1 MSVEITEELIKS
13 IMAGDYK
20 SPDVEE
26 MLYADKDATSTTLA
40 TVKEGTVPSGYEG
53 MIVSIA
59 VSKETNQRITAYL
72 KIDDKQYYENGLRCA
87 GLSKILDTGVAVDS
101 GVDGEVFLG
110 IRIKEKGKWELGFK
124 ASGGTPDV
132 NWRLRV
138 RHFKIKKVK
147 KDA

>member
-1 MSVEITEELIKS
+1 MSEQTGSRILDR
-13 IMAGDYK
+13 IMSGEYK

-26 MLYADKDATSTTLA
+26 MLYADKDATSTTL
-40 TVKEGTVPSGYEG
+40 TKVEEGTVPDGYEG
-53 MIVSIA
+53 MIVSVA
-59 VSKETNQRITAYL
+59 VSKETNQRITLYI
-72 KIDDKQYYENGLRCA
+72 KRDGKQYYDNGLRCA

-110 IRIKEKGKWELGFK
+110 IRLKEKGKWELGFK

-138 RHFKIKKVK
+138 RHFRKGS
-147 KDA
+147 

>member
-1 MSVEITEELIKS
+1 MSGIVSEELIKS
-13 IMAGDYK
+13 IMAGTYE
-20 SPDVEE
+20 SQEVEE
-26 MLYADKDATSTTLA
+26 KVYADRDATSTTLA
-40 TVKEGTVPSGYEG
+40 KVEEGTVPDGYEG

-72 KIDDKQYYENGLRCA
+72 KRDGKQYYENGLRCA

-138 RHFKIKKVK
+138 RHFRKKG
-147 KDA
+147 